1 MIRDIFQNMDV
12 NPIISKELIQKAAE
26 TEFNE
31 DFNVICSTD
40 TFAYV
45 TYSDTYCEVN
55 DDMVTCYAFKT
66 G

>member
-1 MIRDIFQNMDV
+1 MDD
-12 NPIISKELIQKAAE
+12 NPVVSKELIQKAARA
-26 TEFNE
+26 EFNE

-45 TYSDTYCEVN
+45 TYTDTYCEVN
-55 DDMVTCYAFKT
+55 DETVICYAFKT